1 MRQSREPEERP
12 RHVITPRSVRAIERE
27 EGLLFPLS
35 IDETKAIVKAALDED
50 AAFNDVTTLAT
61 VRSDRRTHA
70 TLVARQPGII
80 AGVLLAIEAF
90 RQLDDA
96 VTVRVDAEDSTR
108 VGAATPVLFLTGK
121 ARCLLSAER
130 VALNF
135 MQHLSGIA
143 TLTRQYVDL
152 VEGTGAKILDTRKT
166 LPGWRR
172 LEKFA
177 VRAGGGKN
185 HRTNLAAGVLI
196 KDNHLA
202 AVDGDIAV
210 AVQRARELAP
220 KGTKI
225 EVECDTRDQVERAIA
240 ANADIIM
247 LDNMALEVMRECVEL
262 VDGRA
267 ILEAS
272 GGVTRDRVRSIADTG
287 VDWIS
292 IGALTHSAPAL
303 DLALDFDP

>member
-1 MRQSREPEERP
+1 
-12 RHVITPRSVRAIERE
+12 VRAIERE

>member
-1 MRQSREPEERP
+1 MKPSREPEERP

-35 IDETKAIVKAALDED
+35 IDETRAIVKAALDED

-185 HRTNLAAGVLI
+185 HRINLAAGVLI

-225 EVECDTRDQVERAIA
+225 EVECDTRAQVERAVA

-247 LDNMALEVMRECVEL
+247 LDNMGLDVMRECVEL

-267 ILEAS
+267 TLEAS
-272 GGVTRDRVRSIADTG
+272 GGVTRDRVRAIADTG